1 MAAAKKRSNYP
12 EHKVIVVG
20 AGGAGK
26 SALTQMFMYGNF
38 VEEYD
43 PTTADSYRTHLF
55 GADHNRGTY

>member
-1 MAAAKKRSNYP
+1 MSKKKANYP

-43 PTTADSYRTHLF
+43 PTTADRFPLF
-55 GADHNRGTY
+55 P